1 MKCEKCG
8 YLEYIS
14 EEELKLISDLPPHDD
29 EDHMLCPFC
38 LNDMYRED
46 SPRFQK

>member
-1 MKCEKCG
+1 MTDTTD
-8 YLEYIS
+8 
-14 EEELKLISDLPPHDD
+14 EELQLISDLPPHDN

-46 SPRFQK
+46 SPRFHK